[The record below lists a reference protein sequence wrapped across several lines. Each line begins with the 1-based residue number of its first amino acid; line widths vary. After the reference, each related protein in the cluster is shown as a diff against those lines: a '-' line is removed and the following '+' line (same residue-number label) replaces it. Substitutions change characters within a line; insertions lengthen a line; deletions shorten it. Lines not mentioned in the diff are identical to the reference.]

1 MWIESIKEDDICPI
15 CSFPKELCIC
25 DSLSA
30 NEQQI
35 IISNDRRKWG
45 RIVTVVSFEGDFD
58 ANLKELLTKAKR
70 ICASGGT
77 VRNNEFELQGEHKL
91 KMKKF
96 LMDQGFPEENILIQ
110 EKSNF

>member
-1 MWIESIKEDDICPI
+1 
-15 CSFPKELCIC
+15 
-25 DSLSA
+25 LSA

-45 RIVTVVSFEGDFD
+45 RVVTVVSFEGDFN
-58 ANLKELLTKAKR
+58 ANLKELLTKAKK

-96 LMDQGFPEENILIQ
+96 LMDQGFPEENILIK

>member
-1 MWIESIKEDDICPI
+1 MKSIKEDEICPI

-30 NEQQI
+30 DEQQI

-45 RIVTVVSFEGDFD
+45 RIVTVVTFEGDFD
-58 ANLKELLTKAKR
+58 ANLKDLLTKAKK

-110 EKSNF
+110 ERSNY

>member
-1 MWIESIKEDDICPI
+1 MWNESIKEDDICPI